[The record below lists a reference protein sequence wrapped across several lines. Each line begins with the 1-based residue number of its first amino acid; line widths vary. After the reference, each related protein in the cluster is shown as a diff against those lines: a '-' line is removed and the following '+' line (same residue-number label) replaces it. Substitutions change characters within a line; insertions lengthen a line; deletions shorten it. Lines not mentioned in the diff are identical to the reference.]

1 MQDILPAQGVFANR
15 YAVAIAAL
23 GTLTPA
29 GKAKPNPAGNPVPQM
44 RAAMYDDPATCICT
58 SYRAIHPSTAIHK
71 RAATRRPALGT
82 QKRAVSIT
90 RPASCSANFGR
101 RMTIGAIACRCLLV

>member
-1 MQDILPAQGVFANR
+1 MRDILPTRDIFADR
-15 YAVAIAAL
+15 YTVAIAVL
-23 GTLTPA
+23 GTLTHA
-29 GKAKPNPAGNPVPQM
+29 GKAKPSPTGNPVPQV

-82 QKRAVSIT
+82 QKRAASKT
-90 RPASCSANFGR
+90 RPASYSQNFGQ
-101 RMTIGAIACRCLLV
+101 RMAIGAITCRCLLV